1 MDKQKDRTVV
11 VEFWDIA
18 SPHSMRTL
26 PYLMEWHERYATKG
40 LRVIGVHTSAMP
52 QTEDEAVIEAAVER
66 LGIKFPVVVDAKR
79 DLWQLYGP
87 RGYPTR
93 YVWERGLKLVDLH
106 EGEGAYQETE
116 ELLQE
121 MLGVSGD
128 LVDPFLPEEAPGAQ
142 LAMPSYPMIGAFSGG
157 YAAGGVWVSYAG
169 DGVIVVNGEEIAVTG
184 TGAVELVSHPEHTE
198 AEISI
203 EPGAGVEVIETRF
216 TPGILAG

>member
-1 MDKQKDRTVV
+1 M
-11 VEFWDIA
+11 
-18 SPHSMRTL
+18 
-26 PYLMEWHERYATKG
+26 
-40 LRVIGVHTSAMP
+40 
-52 QTEDEAVIEAAVER
+52 
-66 LGIKFPVVVDAKR
+66 
-79 DLWQLYGP
+79 
-87 RGYPTR
+87 
-93 YVWERGLKLVDLH
+93 KLVDLH

-128 LVDPFLPEEAPGAQ
+128 LVDPFRPEEAPGAQ
-142 LAMPSYPMIGAFSGG
+142 LAMPSDPMIGAFSGG